1 MDAVLDNKR
10 EALAALCRKYSV
22 VSLYVFGSA
31 LRDDYR
37 VGESDIDL
45 LVEFAPI
52 GGHAK
57 MHAYFDMLEE
67 LQELLGTKV
76 DLVMVGA
83 VRNEYIARE
92 IEATKQVLYAA

>member
-1 MDAVLDNKR
+1 MVAVLENKMTD
-10 EALAALCRKYSV
+10 LSALCRKYDV
-22 VSLYVFGSA
+22 VRLYVFGSA

-37 VGESDIDL
+37 AGESDIDL

-57 MHAYFDMLEE
+57 MHAYFDLLDE
-67 LQELLGTKV
+67 LQDLLGTKI

-83 VRNEYIARE
+83 VRNKYIARE
-92 IEATKQVLYAA
+92 IEATKRMLYAA